1 MTTGEA
7 LPAVRT
13 WNTVAPSTT
22 SQTQASSINSWLRA
36 HPRSGDRSKNF
47 GGKQKPLKSKDLSG
61 FPGAARQIRTA
72 DLILTKRPWSFF
84 LTIFNVLWSYS
95 LRLACFPSLFKKKVS
110 ACSVAVCG
118 WLCGQSA
125 EGEDFRDFHRLHKYG
140 QITVFLTCRSTFA
153 VVLTKNLHKNF
164 FFILIAE
171 CFTNTNQLS

>member
-1 MTTGEA
+1 MGLRGQNSPGGPFVLCLWLVLWSSRCPQVLMPRKSNKNRENRP
-7 LPAVRT
+7 LFKRKAV
-13 WNTVAPSTT
+13 
-22 SQTQASSINSWLRA
+22 
-36 HPRSGDRSKNF
+36 
-47 GGKQKPLKSKDLSG
+47 DLWSCW
-61 FPGAARQIRTA
+61 A
-72 DLILTKRPWSFF
+72 DLNRRPHPYQATLELFQ
-84 LTIFNVLWSYS
+84 TIFNVLWSYS

-125 EGEDFRDFHRLHKYG
+125 EGEDFRDFDRLHKYG

-171 CFTNTNQLS
+171 CFANTNQLPSQKLMR

>member
-1 MTTGEA
+1 MHKRTSEDKTPSEA
-7 LPAVRT
+7 RPFSVCG
-13 WNTVAPSTT
+13 
-22 SQTQASSINSWLRA
+22 WLCGQR
-36 HPRSGDRSKNF
+36 
-47 GGKQKPLKSKDLSG
+47 QKPEFKSSRIVAKAKENIRFSSEKRM
-61 FPGAARQIRTA
+61 FCGADRQIRTA